1 MTYCEFFGCAFIAF
15 GPPVAMFV
23 FTIAKDPMKVIIM
36 MASAFFWLLAL
47 LFSAALW
54 AAVYPLKETLAFGL
68 VFAVLFQEL
77 FRFVIYYILRK
88 AEEGLA
94 KVAVGQDKIS
104 IANNKHVLGYVAGLG
119 FGVASG
125 AFSLVNVLAD
135 SIGPGTVGIKGDPSD
150 FFVTSALLTLAF
162 VLLHVFWSVVFF
174 HCCDRRGVYGVLG
187 IIAVVLSHGLVSCLT
202 LLNQGKEPN
211 YVASILP
218 AYAVCV
224 AFGVWAYKLAGGSC
238 KSIGRFLN
246 CHRR

>member
-1 MTYCEFFGCAFIAF
+1 MTYCEFFGCALIAF

-47 LFSAALW
+47 LFSSALW

-68 VFAVLFQEL
+68 FFAVAFQEL
-77 FRFVIYYILRK
+77 FRFVIYVILRK
-88 AEEGLA
+88 AEEGLQ

-104 IANNKHVLGYVAGLG
+104 IASNKQVLGYVAGLG

-135 SIGPGTVGIKGDPSD
+135 SIGPGTVGIKGDPAD

-174 HCCDRRGVYGVLG
+174 NCCDRKGLVGGLG
-187 IIAVVLSHGLVSCLT
+187 IFAVVASHALVSGLT

-211 YVASILP
+211 YYASISV
-218 AYAVCV
+218 AYFNVF
-224 AFGVWAYKLAGGSC
+224 AFGVWSCKLAGGSC
-238 KSIGRFLN
+238 KSVAKFLN
-246 CHRR
+246 CRRH

>member
-1 MTYCEFFGCAFIAF
+1 MTYCEFFGCTFIAF
-15 GPPVAMFV
+15 GPPLAMFV

-47 LFSAALW
+47 LFSSALW

-68 VFAVLFQEL
+68 AFAVVFQEL
-77 FRFVIYYILRK
+77 FRFVIYIILRK
-88 AEEGLA
+88 AEEGLQ
-94 KVAVGQDKIS
+94 KVAVGEDKIS
-104 IANNKHVLGYVAGLG
+104 IAANKHVLGYVAGLG

-135 SIGPGTVGIKGDPSD
+135 SLGPGTVGIKGDPAD

-174 HCCDRRGVYGVLG
+174 HCCDRKGVYGGLG
-187 IIAVVLSHGLVSCLT
+187 IFVVIASHGLASGLT

-211 YVASILP
+211 YYASIIP
-218 AYAVCV
+218 AYVIVV
-224 AFGVWAYKLAGGSC
+224 AFAIWAYKLAGGTC
-238 KSIGRFLN
+238 KSMGKFVKGQR
-246 CHRR
+246 